1 MKKATA
7 FNRMIAA
14 ITGLEGVR
22 NFELGAIA
30 MPGLEG
36 VRKKATPSNPLIAA
50 ITGLE
55 GVRNFEPHLVMAV
68 HITKRLFEVRSFQP
82 PFTP

>member
-1 MKKATA
+1 
-7 FNRMIAA
+7 MIAA
-14 ITGLEGVR
+14 STGLEEVR

-36 VRKKATPSNPLIAA
+36 FEKSNPSNPMIAA

-55 GVRNFEPHLVMAV
+55 GVRNFEPRLLMAV
-68 HITKRLFEVRSFQP
+68 HITTTIVEVRSSEP
-82 PFTP
+82 PLTP